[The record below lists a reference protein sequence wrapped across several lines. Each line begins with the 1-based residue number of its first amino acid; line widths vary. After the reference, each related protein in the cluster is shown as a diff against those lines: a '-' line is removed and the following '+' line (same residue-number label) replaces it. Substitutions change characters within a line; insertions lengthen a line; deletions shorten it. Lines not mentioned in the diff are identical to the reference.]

1 MKQQLALFN
10 LEAATKQLTV
20 DNRSV
25 PLFRSNK
32 SDDIK
37 ALGLKAPSDF
47 RAELK
52 AQGLKGNALSNAVR
66 QSFFEQLGAANV
78 RAKTVEAAFEET
90 GAKVTNQ
97 RLNVTKNGTVHL
109 TTRRSKMVAATPEMK
124 IAQHEARIAAEKAA
138 IKMLKQEASTVTVS

>member
-1 MKQQLALFN
+1 MKQQLAVFN

-66 QSFFEQLGAANV
+66 QSFFEQLGAASV
-78 RAKTVEAAFEET
+78 RA
-90 GAKVTNQ
+90 
-97 RLNVTKNGTVHL
+97 RLWKQPSRKL
-109 TTRRSKMVAATPEMK
+109 ERR
-124 IAQHEARIAAEKAA
+124 
-138 IKMLKQEASTVTVS
+138 